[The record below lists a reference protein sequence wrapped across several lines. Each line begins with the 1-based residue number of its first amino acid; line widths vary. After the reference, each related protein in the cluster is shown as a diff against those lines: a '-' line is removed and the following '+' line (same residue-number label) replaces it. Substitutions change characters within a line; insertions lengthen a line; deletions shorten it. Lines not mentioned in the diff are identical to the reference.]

1 MNSDDLA
8 LFAAVVNAGS
18 ISRAAIDRGADQSTV
33 SRRIAALEAEM
44 GGRLFHRS
52 GRGVIP
58 TDRGL
63 ELLHYA
69 NKVTET
75 IGQATLA
82 MQKSLEKGPARL
94 RIGAQPT
101 IARILFGSLAR
112 SLLQEYPETRLR
124 FVEGLAY
131 QLLASLN
138 EGEIDIALLY
148 RPEHPGAIA
157 YDPLLYERMWLI
169 TPPDNLFKASTCKVA
184 QLGELPLIVPSTHHG
199 IRVLLDGLAA
209 RHGFQPNIVFECDGS
224 ISLTKRLVM
233 EGCGSSILP
242 LAAVA
247 EDMQAGRLRAVPLVD
262 PIVERCIALV
272 LGKTAMEPHGLWH
285 ASQIIKRTAWELA
298 RSGHWSDATTE
309 PAHAAAL
316 VAPPQAGGLRSG
328 KRDRSAGTKA
338 GKA

>member
-1 MNSDDLA
+1 MNSDDLS

-18 ISRAAIDRGADQSTV
+18 ISRAAIDRGADQSTI
-33 SRRIAALEAEM
+33 SRRIATLEAEM

-58 TDRGL
+58 TDRGR
-63 ELLHYA
+63 ELLRYA

-75 IGQATLA
+75 IQEATLA
-82 MQKSLEKGPARL
+82 MRQSLDKGPAHL

-101 IARILFGSLAR
+101 IARILFGTLAQALR
-112 SLLQEYPETRLR
+112 QEYPDTRLR

-131 QLLASLN
+131 QLLAALN

-169 TPPDNLFKASTCKVA
+169 TPADSPFKASTCRVA

-199 IRVLLDGLAA
+199 IRMLLDSLAA
-209 RHGFQPNIVFECDGS
+209 RHGFRPNIVLECDGS

-233 EGCGSSILP
+233 EGCGSSVLP
-242 LAAVA
+242 LAAVM
-247 EDMQAGRLRAVPLVD
+247 EDMQAGRLRAAPLVD
-262 PIVERCIALV
+262 PTVERCIALV
-272 LGKTAMEPHGLWH
+272 LGKTTLEPHGLWH

-298 RSGHWSDATTE
+298 RSGRWSDATIE
-309 PAHAAAL
+309 PAHVSGLAG
-316 VAPPQAGGLRSG
+316 PPPRGGPPSG
-328 KRDRSAGTKA
+328 RKGGAGT
-338 GKA
+338 